1 LIDHYSFAPAKA
13 MSVHPEGVVR
23 ALFDEGE
30 GVDTNNIPSQHICPL
45 KQEPPVIGVYFDIP
59 NSDGT
64 LSEQVFERSE
74 IYRWIAT
81 LGNSRAHRNV
91 SHPINQQFIFRPEA
105 WSLVRRVSS
114 ELQVLLH
121 RERVAMGLLPYDE
134 NPLTAEDTDL
144 YNEAMR
150 TANDRR

>member
-1 LIDHYSFAPAKA
+1 
-13 MSVHPEGVVR
+13 MSVQPEEVVC

-30 GVDTNNIPSQHICPL
+30 GVDSNNIPSQHISPF

-134 NPLTAEDTDL
+134 NPLTAADNDL

-150 TANDRR
+150 IANNRR

>member
-1 LIDHYSFAPAKA
+1 
-13 MSVHPEGVVR
+13 MSVHPEEVVR

-81 LGNSRAHRNV
+81 PGNFQARRNV
-91 SHPINQQFIFRPEA
+91 SHPINQQFIFCPEA
-105 WSLVRRVSS
+105 WSLVRRVSN
-114 ELQVLLH
+114 ELQVLLQ
-121 RERVAMGLLPYDE
+121 RYRLALGLVSYDE
-134 NPLTAEDTDL
+134 NHMSGADNDM
-144 YNEAMR
+144 YNETMR
-150 TANDRR
+150 IANNRR

>member
-1 LIDHYSFAPAKA
+1 
-13 MSVHPEGVVR
+13 MGVCGSTCTNNDDV
-23 ALFDEGE
+23 GE
-30 GVDTNNIPSQHICPL
+30 EVDTDNIPSQHICPL

-59 NSDGT
+59 NADGT
-64 LSEQVFERSE
+64 LSDQVFERSE

-105 WSLVRRVSS
+105 WNLVRRVSN
-114 ELQVLLH
+114 ELQVLLQQ
-121 RERVAMGLLPYDE
+121 ERLALGLVPYDE
-134 NPLTAEDTDL
+134 NPLTAADNDM

-150 TANDRR
+150 IANDRR